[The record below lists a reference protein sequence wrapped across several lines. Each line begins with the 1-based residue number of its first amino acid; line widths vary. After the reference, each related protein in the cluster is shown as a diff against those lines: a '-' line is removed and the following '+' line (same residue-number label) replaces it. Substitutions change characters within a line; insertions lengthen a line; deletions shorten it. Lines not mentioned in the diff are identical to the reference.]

1 MFKDKINKF
10 LSDKYNKIFLAILIT
25 AALIRLYF
33 LFSNPYQPL
42 WWDESEYANKAKSIA
57 FNTEYNDLWSP
68 RKPILLPLLSSI
80 IFKIFESELMVKLL
94 IVIFSLITISM
105 VYFIG
110 KKIYEKKIALI
121 ATLFMSV
128 LWLDIFFSNRLL
140 TDVPSAALVALTM
153 FSFIKAKEN
162 NNYFYLLGIL
172 IALSYLMRV
181 ANIMLIGILLI
192 NLLITERLS
201 FLKNKK
207 IWTSAI
213 ITAVIIG
220 SYFIWLFTNYENV
233 VERLATLGEGVT
245 PPFISSLFSYLSR
258 FPSYLTIPFLIT
270 FLFGLIPMLI
280 NVILGFD
287 IMLKGKDKEL
297 TNSSFLLAWIL
308 PYLLFYGLI
317 LPNVEDRFLLP
328 IFLPI
333 SLITANGLFK
343 ISDIIKNYNKDLA
356 KIVIALLIISGII
369 LQLIQTNNLI
379 ESKKDSYLIVK
390 EAALWIKQ
398 NSNPTDLVISNSLP
412 QNIYYSERNTT
423 YFNSKQEFEDFIKV
437 YKPKYM
443 VASIFEQSY
452 DWYYKY
458 PEDHKDTVIPVQAY
472 FADQQKTQS
481 ILIIYLFRYQ

>member
-110 KKIYEKKIALI
+110 KKFYEKKIALI

-308 PYLLFYGLI
+308 PYL
-317 LPNVEDRFLLP
+317 
-328 IFLPI
+328 
-333 SLITANGLFK
+333 
-343 ISDIIKNYNKDLA
+343 
-356 KIVIALLIISGII
+356 
-369 LQLIQTNNLI
+369 
-379 ESKKDSYLIVK
+379 
-390 EAALWIKQ
+390 
-398 NSNPTDLVISNSLP
+398 
-412 QNIYYSERNTT
+412 
-423 YFNSKQEFEDFIKV
+423 
-437 YKPKYM
+437 
-443 VASIFEQSY
+443 
-452 DWYYKY
+452 
-458 PEDHKDTVIPVQAY
+458 
-472 FADQQKTQS
+472 
-481 ILIIYLFRYQ
+481 